1 MLDFFY
7 TLLRLPLPE
16 WTDEFS
22 VAILATDPSRV
33 QDAWKLQDGYIALEG
48 KTLLPHV
55 SKFRYFFFHYCSG
68 IFVVVQYPQTGR
80 LRLWI

>member
-1 MLDFFY
+1 MRRFLNSISYFCFVLQKAMLDFFY

-55 SKFRYFFFHYCSG
+55 SKFRYAF
-68 IFVVVQYPQTGR
+68 IN
-80 LRLWI
+80 